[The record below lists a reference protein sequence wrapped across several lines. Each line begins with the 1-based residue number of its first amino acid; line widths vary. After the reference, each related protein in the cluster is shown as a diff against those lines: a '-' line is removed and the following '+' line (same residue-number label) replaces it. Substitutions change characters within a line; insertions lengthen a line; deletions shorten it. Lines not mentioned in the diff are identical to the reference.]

1 MEQVFSHADW
11 QASVSESDVYE
22 HFETFFDFFPY
33 DGEPYPNDALTK
45 DERAALTDVHALVKL
60 AYDWLPHL
68 KRHHATWDEYI
79 ATGWPQRIEPVADE
93 TLKLMLKRG
102 RFAEDREEEVPSRND
117 GWPWRQR
124 YEAE

>member
-1 MEQVFSHADW
+1 MEQVLSHADW
-11 QASVSESDVYE
+11 QARVTESDVYE

-33 DGEPYPNDALTK
+33 DGEPYPNDALTR
-45 DERAALTDVHALVKL
+45 DERAALTDVHALVKQ

-68 KRHHATWDEYI
+68 KRRHATWDEYI
-79 ATGWPQRIEPVADE
+79 ATGWPQRIEPVADQ

-102 RFAEDREEEVPSRND
+102 RFAEDREEDVPSRND
-117 GWPWRQR
+117 GWPWQVR